1 MEKRMRGIK
10 DSQFELFGT
19 ISLNS
24 LIPAAHPLRAIKKLA
39 DDELARLSP
48 RFDAAYSKVG
58 RPSIPPEALIKA
70 LLIQALYSIPSETR
84 LCEEIGFNFLFRWFC
99 DLKPGASVWDPTTFT
114 QNRNRFA
121 EHGFVQAFF
130 DGIVAKGIATDAAST
145 EHFSVDGTLIQSLAS
160 LKSLARKDE
169 DPKDPPSGD
178 SNGWADFAGEKR
190 SNETHISR
198 TDPEAKL
205 ARKSKGQA
213 ALLSHS
219 MHVLMENRN
228 ALLMDI
234 EVSEASGTAEREA
247 SVSMLK
253 RIKHRHWFLPDTVG
267 EDKGY
272 DAGEHLL
279 ELEALGVTPHVAIRD
294 GKIASHTPQADARRR
309 ARDRQGSL
317 GYKLSIA
324 ARRGI
329 EKTFAWLKERAEL
342 KRSRFFERW
351 KTKLYA
357 LVAGAAY
364 NLIRLSKLLK
374 QEPKAA
380 PNTA

>member
-1 MEKRMRGIK
+1 MRGGK
-10 DSQFELFGT
+10 DSQLDIFCT
-19 ISLNS
+19 INLNS
-24 LIPAAHPLRAIKKLA
+24 LIPASHPLRAIKKLA
-39 DDELARLSP
+39 DSELARLSP

-70 LLIQALYSIPSETR
+70 LLLQALYSIPSETR
-84 LCEEIGFNFLFRWFC
+84 LCEELGFNFLFRWFC
-99 DLKPGASVWDPTTFT
+99 DLKPNASVWDQTTFT
-114 QNRNRFA
+114 QNRDRFA

-130 DGIVAKGIATDAAST
+130 DGVVAKGISAQAASS

-190 SNETHISR
+190 SNETHVSR
-198 TDPEAKL
+198 TDSDAKL

-219 MHVLMENRN
+219 MHVMMENRN

-247 SVSMLK
+247 SASMLK
-253 RIKHRHWFLPDTVG
+253 RFKRRHWFLPDTVG

-279 ELEALGVTPHVAIRD
+279 ELEELGVTPHVAIRD
-294 GKIASHTPQADARRR
+294 GKIVSHTPQADARRR
-309 ARDRQGSL
+309 ARSRQRSL
-317 GYKLSIA
+317 GYKLSIV

-329 EKTFAWLKERAEL
+329 EKTFAWLKDRAGL

-357 LVAGAAY
+357 LVAGSAY

-374 QEPKAA
+374 QEKNSA
-380 PNTA
+380 PRTA